1 MNAPSPTGSAQ
12 AAGAPDRRELGV
24 RVLHDPKLNKGT
36 AFSEEERDRLGLRG
50 LLPPHQ
56 LTQGQQVAK
65 FLSYLRTT
73 GADDLDKHIA
83 LMGLSERNE
92 RLFFRVVQDHL
103 EEAVPLLY
111 TPTVGEA
118 CKRFAHIYQR
128 PRGLYLTANDKGRMA
143 DILRN
148 WRESDVRVIVVTD
161 GERILGLGDLGAN
174 GMGIPIGKLILY
186 TACAGIDPARCLPI
200 FFDVGTDNEEF
211 RSDPLYLGLRRP
223 RLPIDA
229 YDALFEEFLAAVG
242 EVFPRAMIQCEDF
255 AKRNARR
262 LLELHR
268 ERVCLFND
276 DMQGTAAVALAGLN
290 SALRIT
296 GLPWTEQRVLFVGA
310 GSAATGICDLIVDA
324 LVEDGLPADEAR
336 RRCAF
341 FDSRGLVVHGRER
354 ISEETAPYALD
365 LPPSPDL
372 ASAVRAFGP
381 TALVGV
387 SGQAGLFDQ
396 STVRAMAS
404 LNERP
409 ILFPLSNPTS
419 KAECSAEQAYTWSD
433 GRAVV
438 ATGSPFAPVEVAG
451 QRLVPRQGN
460 NAYIFPGVGLGIM
473 ASGARLVSPRVF
485 LTAARVLAA
494 LVNEDDLAQGSLYP
508 PLAEVR
514 AVSLAI
520 AEAVAQDAWRT
531 GLAREPEPDDVGALV
546 RSLVYDPSY

>member
-1 MNAPSPTGSAQ
+1 M
-12 AAGAPDRRELGV
+12 RI
-24 RVLHDPKLNKGT
+24 LHDPKLNKGT
-36 AFSEEERDRLGLRG
+36 AFSEDERERLGLRG
-50 LLPPHQ
+50 LLPPHR
-56 LTQGQQVAK
+56 LTQDEQVAK
-65 FLSYLRTT
+65 FLAYLRTT
-73 GADDLDKHIA
+73 GAGDLDKHIA

-118 CKRFAHIYQR
+118 CKAFAHIYQR
-128 PRGLYLTANDKGRMA
+128 PRGLYLTADDKGRMA
-143 DILRN
+143 DVLRN

-186 TACAGIDPARCLPI
+186 TACAGIDPARCLPV
-200 FFDVGTDNEEF
+200 FFDVGTDNDEL
-211 RSDPLYLGLRRP
+211 RHDPLYLGLRQP
-223 RLPIDA
+223 RLPPDE
-229 YDALFEEFLAAVG
+229 YDALFAEFVAAVG

-262 LLELHR
+262 LLEAYR

-296 GLPWTEQRVLFVGA
+296 GLPWREQRVLFVGA
-310 GSAATGICDLIVDA
+310 GSAATGICDL
-324 LVEDGLPADEAR
+324 LVESLARDGLDEAEAR

-341 FDSRGLVVHGRER
+341 FDSRGLVVRGRER
-354 ISEETAPYALD
+354 VSEETAPYALD
-365 LPPSPDL
+365 LPEVSDL
-372 ASAVRAFGP
+372 AGAVRAFGP

-387 SGQAGLFDQ
+387 SGQAGLFDR
-396 STVRAMAS
+396 STVCAMAA

-419 KAECSAEQAYTWSD
+419 KAECSAGDAYAWSE

-438 ATGSPFAPVEVAG
+438 ATGSPFAPVEFEG
-451 QRLVPRQGN
+451 RRFVPRQGN
-460 NAYIFPGVGLGIM
+460 NAYIFPGVGLGVM
-473 ASGARLVSPRVF
+473 ASGARGVPQSMF
-485 LTAARVLAA
+485 LTAARVLAET
-494 LVNEDDLAQGSLYP
+494 VHEDDLAQGSLYP
-508 PLAEVR
+508 PLAQVR
-514 AVSLAI
+514 EVSLAI
-520 AEAVAQDAWRT
+520 AEAVARDAWAA
-531 GLAREPEPDDVGALV
+531 GLAREPEPSDVGALV
-546 RSLVYDPSY
+546 RSLVYDPTY